1 MERHSRADGDLVAVA
16 VGDGLGAGGVVGVT
30 ELVEVGL
37 ALAVGDDAGLLLSDG
52 VGDGVGLDEDPVT
65 GLVDAVSVAD
75 AVGLGDGDAV
85 SASTVPLMGSTES
98 DCVRNFSPAC
108 PECA

>member
-1 MERHSRADGDLVAVA
+1 M
-16 VGDGLGAGGVVGVT
+16 GVT

-52 VGDGVGLDEDPVT
+52 VGDGVGVGLDEDPVT
-65 GLVDAVSVAD
+65 GLVDAVSVVD

-98 DCVRNFSPAC
+98 DCARNFSPAC